1 MNVKHL
7 NPKAI
12 GHAVLG
18 INRTVKK
25 IRISYL
31 KHISETIYN
40 YCMIFE
46 SL

>member
-25 IRISYL
+25 YVF
-31 KHISETIYN
+31 HI
-40 YCMIFE
+40 
-46 SL
+46 